1 MREYSARMEHMMY
14 TPVTL
19 PVTNEYGYFEIRLES
34 IGGLGANLCGKMLG
48 ELGALYLSLNSLSF
62 SSYGSEKRGSP
73 VKSYIRWSPA
83 SHPLRINSPVL
94 QPHVLGIFHEGLI
107 GTYPVLDGISADTKI
122 VLNTPL
128 SCDEAAEKY
137 NIPTGT
143 LYCLDALSIAMESR
157 SRINMVMLGAITR
170 ACPFIP
176 MDSIET
182 LCKNTIGKKY
192 PALIGANL
200 QGLKMGYEK
209 TAEKKIPDR
218 TASPSL
224 AKETYIWGYKNAPIG
239 GINTRPGSTVSN
251 DLSPSREGYIPLFLQ
266 DRCINCGLCD
276 STCPDM
282 VFQFAPGT
290 YKGKEAMVNQGL
302 DYRHCKG
309 CLRCVDVCPTHA
321 LVKQKKKI
329 TRTSRIPCRIRIC
342 CQTLSGTRRPAQ
354 IPGSPVI
361 LILMK
366 NVLTEV
372 SYNVRSAAINNT
384 GFSIIGSAAII
395 NTGFRKENRC
405 PAQTLRKWK

>member
-239 GINTRPGSTVSN
+239 GNFIF
-251 DLSPSREGYIPLFLQ
+251 LSF
-266 DRCINCGLCD
+266 
-276 STCPDM
+276 
-282 VFQFAPGT
+282 
-290 YKGKEAMVNQGL
+290 
-302 DYRHCKG
+302 
-309 CLRCVDVCPTHA
+309 
-321 LVKQKKKI
+321 
-329 TRTSRIPCRIRIC
+329 CRIGAS
-342 CQTLSGTRRPAQ
+342 TADS
-354 IPGSPVI
+354 VI
-361 LILMK
+361 LPVRIWYFSLHRELIRGKRQWSTRDLITDTAKAVSAVWMS
-366 NVLTEV
+366 VRLT
-372 SYNVRSAAINNT
+372 
-384 GFSIIGSAAII
+384 
-395 NTGFRKENRC
+395 
-405 PAQTLRKWK
+405 LW

>member
-224 AKETYIWGYKNAPIG
+224 AKETPRSAGSIHAPAARYQMTSPPPAKVIF
-239 GINTRPGSTVSN
+239 
-251 DLSPSREGYIPLFLQ
+251 LSF
-266 DRCINCGLCD
+266 
-276 STCPDM
+276 
-282 VFQFAPGT
+282 
-290 YKGKEAMVNQGL
+290 
-302 DYRHCKG
+302 
-309 CLRCVDVCPTHA
+309 
-321 LVKQKKKI
+321 
-329 TRTSRIPCRIRIC
+329 CRIGAS
-342 CQTLSGTRRPAQ
+342 TADS
-354 IPGSPVI
+354 VI
-361 LILMK
+361 LPVRIWYFSLHRELIRGKRQWSTRDLITDTAKAVSAVWMS
-366 NVLTEV
+366 VRLT
-372 SYNVRSAAINNT
+372 
-384 GFSIIGSAAII
+384 
-395 NTGFRKENRC
+395 
-405 PAQTLRKWK
+405 LW